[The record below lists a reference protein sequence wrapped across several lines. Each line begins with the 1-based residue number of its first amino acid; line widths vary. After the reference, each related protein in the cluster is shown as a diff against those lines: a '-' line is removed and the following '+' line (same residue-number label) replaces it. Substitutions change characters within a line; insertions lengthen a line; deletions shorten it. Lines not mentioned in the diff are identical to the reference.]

1 MSKLQQDS
9 VLIILGVI
17 LGGIGIPLLL
27 DPTPDLKIGISMVA
41 GSFLTAIALIAW
53 D

>member
-17 LGGIGIPLLL
+17 SGSIGIPLLL
-27 DPTPDLKIGISMVA
+27 DPAPDLTIGIGMVA
-41 GSFLTAIALIAW
+41 GSFLTAIALIVW